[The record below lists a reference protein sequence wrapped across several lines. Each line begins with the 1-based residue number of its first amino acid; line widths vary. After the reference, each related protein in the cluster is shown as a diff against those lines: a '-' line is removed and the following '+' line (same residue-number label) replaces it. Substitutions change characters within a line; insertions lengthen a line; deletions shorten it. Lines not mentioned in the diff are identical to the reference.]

1 VGTLHVQ
8 KIVYGATARMTLD
21 MWEYC
26 TNTRSDMWERCTKA
40 LCFVRILWK
49 KEGFRVDN
57 SG

>member
-1 VGTLHVQ
+1 
-8 KIVYGATARMTLD
+8 MTLD

-40 LCFVRILWK
+40 LFCKDFVE